1 MTMVSRQIETEVG
14 MDVLLDGFSADKKVG
29 MDVLLD
35 GFSADRNVGMDVFLD
50 GFSADRNV
58 GMDVLLHLSLQLYK
72 RRGTILSNADEWR
85 APFSTFARD
94 GLGWLNL
101 FNTELSV
108 KRYWR
113 GPRAQEVGKR
123 ETIPTMT
130 LSPPE

>member
-101 FNTELSV
+101 FNTELSLNT
-108 KRYWR
+108 YC
-113 GPRAQEVGKR
+113 GDQDPRRWGKR
-123 ETIPTMT
+123 ETIPNAT
-130 LSPPE
+130 LSPTE